1 MLARTIPANICLG
14 EDVLK
19 ISWRRLKDLLSVT
32 FFVFQDVFFKKMKNW
47 YTWKTSWKMKNC
59 FTEDVFKTSWKKRNV
74 CWGTSLSAWKKP
86 VIRIHVELYFFIWFH
101 SISKKYPKK
110 RQLSTSFSSLFSFHT
125 FSVPQD
131 FHFGHVSL
139 LIQFYHGDMI
149 LRF

>member
-32 FFVFQDVFFKKMKNW
+32 FFVFQDVFFR
-47 YTWKTSWKMKNC
+47 KMKNC